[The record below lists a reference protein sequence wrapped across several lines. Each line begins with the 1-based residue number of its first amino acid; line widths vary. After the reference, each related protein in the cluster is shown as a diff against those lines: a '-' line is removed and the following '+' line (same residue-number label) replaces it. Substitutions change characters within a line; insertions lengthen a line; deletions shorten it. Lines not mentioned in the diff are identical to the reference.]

1 MSQIKLKH
9 SGGNSVI
16 IAAPSSNPASD
27 RTITLPSNADGTI
40 LTTTNPKAG
49 NILQVVS
56 ATKTDR
62 AIINTA
68 TFTDVTGMSV
78 AITPTSTS
86 SKIYIAVNVNVGGR
100 NASYNAFK
108 VLRGSTVVTQG
119 THGTGNKTNMSFGGR
134 IDQDF
139 DNYMVSF
146 NFLDS
151 PSTTSATTYK
161 VQFASVYDSS
171 NRAVVIN
178 GNEEDG
184 NYAYTLCGTSTITVM
199 EVAA

>member
-1 MSQIKLKH
+1 MPISING
-9 SGGNSVI
+9 SGTVTGISVGGLPDGI
-16 IAAPSSNPASD
+16 VD
-27 RTITLPSNADGTI
+27 RDTLATEAKGS
-40 LTTTNPKAG
+40 
-49 NILQVVS
+49 ILQVVS

-62 AIINTA
+62 AIIATA
-68 TFTDVTGMSV
+68 TFTDVTGLSV

-86 SKIYIAVNVNVGGR
+86 SKIYIAVNVHIGGKA
-100 NASYNAFK
+100 ASYNAMK

-134 IDQDF
+134 IDEDF
-139 DNYMVSF
+139 DTYMVSF

-184 NYAYTLCGTSTITVM
+184 NYTYTLCGTSTITAM